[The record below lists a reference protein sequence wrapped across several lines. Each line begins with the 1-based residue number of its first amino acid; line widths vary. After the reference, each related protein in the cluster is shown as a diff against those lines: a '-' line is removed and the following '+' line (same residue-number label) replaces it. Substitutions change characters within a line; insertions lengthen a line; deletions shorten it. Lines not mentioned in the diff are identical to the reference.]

1 MLIHDAQYLDSDFK
15 PTWGHSTIAS
25 AIDVAMKA
33 KVKRLVLYHH
43 DPDRTDEALDR
54 IAQDVAARSPERT
67 KELEIVVAREGMEL
81 TV

>member
-1 MLIHDAQYLDSDFK
+1 
-15 PTWGHSTIAS
+15 
-25 AIDVAMKA
+25 MKA